1 MNLQHLHSGSS
12 NRRGRKRMPYYG
24 KIIGTLI
31 GLATGRPLLALLG
44 LILGHQFDRGF
55 AGRIHRER
63 LSGDFVASLFQVM
76 GHLAKA
82 DGLVTEDEIR
92 AARSIMHRLNLG
104 AAETRQAIAWFE
116 AGKNAS
122 FPLLATLQHLR
133 EHSARR
139 AELRGLFVRLL
150 LEVSLAKS
158 SLNPRERAIIWTICQ
173 QLEIGRVELAQ
184 LEAMLR
190 AQRGFRRSP
199 QGNADA
205 LQVDRAYSTLG
216 VDRSS
221 TNDDIKK
228 AYRRLMNRN
237 HPDKIA
243 SGNPDSAAV
252 AEAERKTR
260 DIRGAYEMLKA
271 RRSIR

>member
-1 MNLQHLHSGSS
+1 
-12 NRRGRKRMPYYG
+12 MPYYG

-55 AGRIHRER
+55 AARLPRER

-82 DGLVTEDEIR
+82 DGQVTEDEIR
-92 AARSIMHRLNLG
+92 AARSIMHRLNLD
-104 AAETRQAIAWFE
+104 AAETRQAIGWFE
-116 AGKNAS
+116 TGKNAS

-139 AELRGLFVRLL
+139 AEQRGLFVRLL

-190 AQRGFRRSP
+190 AQKGFRRSP
-199 QGNADA
+199 QGDADA
-205 LQVDRAYSTLG
+205 LKVDRAYSTLG

-243 SGNPDSAAV
+243 SGNPDAAAV

>member
-1 MNLQHLHSGSS
+1 
-12 NRRGRKRMPYYG
+12 MPYYG
-24 KIIGTLI
+24 KIMGTLI

-55 AGRIHRER
+55 AGRIPGVGNRAGER
-63 LSGDFVASLFQVM
+63 LSADFVTALFRVM

-82 DGLVTEDEIR
+82 DGRVSEDEIR

-104 AAETRQAIAWFE
+104 AAESRQAIAWFDE
-116 AGKNAS
+116 GKNPS
-122 FPLLATLQHLR
+122 FPLQDTLQNLR
-133 EHSARR
+133 ANGARR
-139 AELRGLFVRLL
+139 AEHRGLFVRLL
-150 LEVSLAKS
+150 LEVSLAKT
-158 SLNPRERAIIWTICQ
+158 SLHQRERAIIWTICQ

-190 AQRGFRRSP
+190 AQKGFRRSP
-199 QGNADA
+199 QGSADA
-205 LQVDRAYSTLG
+205 TRVDRAYSTLG
-216 VDRSS
+216 IDKSS
-221 TNDDIKK
+221 TNEDIKK

-243 SGNPDSAAV
+243 SSNPDPQAV

-260 DIRGAYEMLKA
+260 DIRGAYEMLKS